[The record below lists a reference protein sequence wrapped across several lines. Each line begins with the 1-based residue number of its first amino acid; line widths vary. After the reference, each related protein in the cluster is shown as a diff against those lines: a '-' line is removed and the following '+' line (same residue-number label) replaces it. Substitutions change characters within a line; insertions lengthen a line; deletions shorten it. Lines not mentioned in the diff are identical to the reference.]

1 MQDVGLSPTD
11 AMKNADHVKSVI
23 AALRRVQSPCIYV
36 KRTHCHY
43 VVFRATTGLLA
54 RP

>member
-1 MQDVGLSPTD
+1 MQDVGLSPID

-36 KRTHCHY
+36 KRIHC
-43 VVFRATTGLLA
+43 VLFRASQGLLA